1 MSNLHPT
8 FSNLFNF
15 LSNAIRPYPDFF
27 NTNKESGETLAE
39 SKAKC
44 NKQEENILKI
54 FKYRNEYGFLCNISP
69 EEVQKLYAEE
79 HAPIPLTSVRRALTC
94 LTKKG
99 YLQKTDEMVKG
110 NYGKKVHT
118 WQLTR

>member
-1 MSNLHPT
+1 MSNLHPI
-8 FSNLFNF
+8 FSNFFNL
-15 LSNAIRPYPDFF
+15 LSNATKPYPEFF
-27 NTNKESGETLAE
+27 NTNKESGETLTE

-54 FKYRNEYGFLCNISP
+54 FEYRKDYDFKGNLSP
-69 EEVQKLYAEE
+69 EQIQNLYAEE